1 MEITSKSYL
10 SQLIEKRNE
19 RWKKTFL
26 EQQPLRNNFGRI
38 DKENDFVF
46 QLLVYMGNA
55 SHYMAWANTI
65 IEDLNVPENLK
76 KEIKNKVNRFKR
88 TTMGLWQ

>member
-1 MEITSKSYL
+1 M
-10 SQLIEKRNE
+10 LIEKRNA

-26 EQQPLRNNFGRI
+26 EQQPLRNNLGRI

-46 QLLVYMGNA
+46 QLLVHMGNA
-55 SHYMAWANTI
+55 SHYMAWENTI

-76 KEIKNKVNRFKR
+76 KEIISKVNRFKR
-88 TTMGLWQ
+88 ITMGLWQ